1 MPTRRVKLPPQP
13 LLISSIDSSEF
24 TVPKLMP
31 LKTPLLRVS
40 RPVAA
45 CQRCRTAKIRCD
57 GKLPACTACER
68 SGRAAQCSSTNSQFA
83 PGKER
88 SYVATLEAQVERLEK
103 KLHEARRR
111 RQSSL
116 SMLDAFSPI
125 MSSPSRS
132 STWENNSSTPS
143 AQPRGGAQVQTK
155 QEEDTQRPEV
165 KREDSG
171 RGEKSEK
178 GEKVEKDTIKT
189 QKMKARKEMHTIDE
203 LVSDFG
209 FL

>member
-1 MPTRRVKLPPQP
+1 MPLRRRWPS
-13 LLISSIDSSEF
+13 LLNTNLYNSQDF
-24 TVPKLMP
+24 CMPGAGTLMP

-68 SGRAAQCSSTNSQFA
+68 SGRAQQCSSTNSQFA

-88 SYVATLEAQVERLEK
+88 SYVATLEASVERLEK
-103 KLHEARRR
+103 RILEARRR

-116 SMLDAFSPI
+116 SMLDVISPL
-125 MSSPSRS
+125 SPNSRTGPWS
-132 STWENNSSTPS
+132 PTEGP
-143 AQPRGGAQVQTK
+143 
-155 QEEDTQRPEV
+155 
-165 KREDSG
+165 
-171 RGEKSEK
+171 
-178 GEKVEKDTIKT
+178 KD
-189 QKMKARKEMHTIDE
+189 QKAKARVEMRTIDD